1 MKSIRKLAQPIKRIA
16 VWAVLLDESTALGYM
31 GEEKNEL
38 LF

>member
-31 GEEKNEL
+31 RKAQKAGHP
-38 LF
+38 